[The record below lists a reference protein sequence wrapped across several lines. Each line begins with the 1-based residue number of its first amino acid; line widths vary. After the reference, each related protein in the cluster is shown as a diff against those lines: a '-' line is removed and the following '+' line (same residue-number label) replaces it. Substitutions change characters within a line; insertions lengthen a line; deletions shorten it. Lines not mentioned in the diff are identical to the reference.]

1 MPGTASPLSIC
12 LVTETFPP
20 EINGVAM
27 TLGRLVSSLARRHRV
42 CVVRPAQPADAHA
55 PQDGRQWSE
64 ILRPGFL
71 VAKAGIR
78 FGWPS
83 CGFLCKRWSKD
94 RPDVVHIATEGPLGH
109 SALRA
114 AERLGIPITTSFHTN
129 FHDYSRY
136 YGVGALHG
144 MVARYLRHFHN
155 RALRTLVPSQDLL
168 RALAADGY
176 ENLAMFGRGVDT
188 TLFRPDRRDTQL
200 RSSWQAQ
207 DSTLVALH
215 VGRIAPEKNMPLA
228 FEAFERIRRHRPEA
242 RLVVV
247 GDGPMRASYA
257 FAHPHVT
264 FTGALV
270 GVELARAY
278 ASADL
283 FLFPSLSE
291 TFGNVVLEAMASGVP
306 PVAFDYAAPNR
317 YVRHASTGWLA
328 PYGDGATFLE
338 LAESAALSTR
348 CLRTCGENARR
359 AALEVP
365 WDTVFEQFESELT
378 GAVRERRHGLPPRS
392 TMPQQPVAMAP
403 LPGQAGASTS
413 VLAAASQEPV
423 DSGHLGDRFMS
434 GSSIGR

>member
-1 MPGTASPLSIC
+1 VPGAVSPLSIC

-42 CVVRPAQPADAHA
+42 CVVRPAQPADRRAA
-55 PQDGRQWSE
+55 AEPKRWSE
-64 ILRPGFL
+64 VLRPGFL
-71 VAKAGIR
+71 VERAGIR

-83 CGFLCKRWSKD
+83 SRFLARRWIKE

-114 AERLGIPITTSFHTN
+114 AERLRIPITTSFHTN

-136 YGVGALHG
+136 YGIGAFHG
-144 MVARYLRHFHN
+144 MVSRYLRHFHN
-155 RALRTLVPSQDLL
+155 RAARTLVPSQDLL

-188 TLFRPDRRDTQL
+188 NLFRPDRRDAGL
-200 RSSWQAQ
+200 RRTWEAQ
-207 DSTLVALH
+207 ESALVCLH
-215 VGRIAPEKNMPLA
+215 VGRVAPEKNMPLA
-228 FEAFERIRRHRPEA
+228 FEAFHRIRQHRPEA

-257 FAHPHVT
+257 AAHPYAI

-270 GVELARAY
+270 GEDLARAY
-278 ASADL
+278 ASSDL
-283 FLFPSLSE
+283 FIFPSLSE

-328 PYGDGATFLE
+328 PYGDANTFLE
-338 LAESAALSTR
+338 LAESAALSSR
-348 CLRTCGENARR
+348 CLRTCGESARR

-365 WDTVFEQFESELT
+365 WDTVFEQFEAELAE
-378 GAVRERRHGLPPRS
+378 AVRERTPSGR
-392 TMPQQPVAMAP
+392 AP
-403 LPGQAGASTS
+403 LQT
-413 VLAAASQEPV
+413 LAPACPAPAADGSLPAPVEP
-423 DSGHLGDRFMS
+423 DSGRLGGRFMS
-434 GSSIGR
+434 GSSIS